1 MRRHLVLLVVLPVL
15 APAAVGRAADN
26 CGQAADSWIFRPSR
40 YTHDPESGQRVAQ
53 YTRKQPAYV
62 RNDPTYMQSGYRHS
76 RSTLRGIG
84 GSVDRRHLVET
95 WGAGEMIRP
104 YGEWQYPYRAGA
116 TPYGPWGN
124 SNGPWTMPFD
134 SWVNPY
140 GLGNLQHPPWP
151 HWGYPTAGPHAGNYP
166 GPHAGNY
173 PGPHSNPHPAYR
185 HGGPHQGSPQ
195 VAPPHHSGG
204 HP

>member
-1 MRRHLVLLVVLPVL
+1 MRRHLVLLVILPVF
-15 APAAVGRAADN
+15 APAAVGRAAD
-26 CGQAADSWIFRPSR
+26 SWIFRPSH
-40 YTHDPESGQRVAQ
+40 YTHDPETGERVSQ

-62 RNDPTYMQSGYRHS
+62 RTDPTYMQSGYRHS

-84 GSVDRRHLVET
+84 GSVDRRHTVET

-124 SNGPWTMPFD
+124 AGGPWTLPFD
-134 SWVNPY
+134 SWANPY
-140 GLGNLQHPPWP
+140 GLGNLRHPPYP
-151 HWGYPTAGPHAGNYP
+151 HWEYPTAVPYAEPYP
-166 GPHAGNY
+166 GPHPAPY
-173 PGPHSNPHPAYR
+173 PAPQ
-185 HGGPHQGSPQ
+185 HGGPYRANPQ
-195 VAPPHHSGG
+195 VAPPHQSGG

>member
-1 MRRHLVLLVVLPVL
+1 MRRHLVLLVILPAF
-15 APAAVGRAADN
+15 APAAVGRAAD
-26 CGQAADSWIFRPSR
+26 SWIFRPSH
-40 YTHDPESGQRVAQ
+40 YTHDSETGERVSQ

-62 RNDPTYMQSGYRHS
+62 RVDPTYMQSGYRHS

-84 GSVDRRHLVET
+84 GSVDRRHVVET
-95 WGAGEMIRP
+95 WGAGETIRP
-104 YGEWQYPYRAGA
+104 YGEWQYPFRAGA

-124 SNGPWTMPFD
+124 AGGPWTLPFD

-140 GLGNLQHPPWP
+140 GLLNQRHPPW
-151 HWGYPTAGPHAGNYP
+151 GYPGAVPYAEPYP
-166 GPHAGNY
+166 GGPNQGPY
-173 PGPHSNPHPAYR
+173 PAPR
-185 HGGPHQGSPQ
+185 HGGPYRANPQ

>member
-1 MRRHLVLLVVLPVL
+1 MRRHLVLLMVLPAL
-15 APAAVGRAADN
+15 APATVGW
-26 CGQAADSWIFRPSR
+26 AADSWIFRPSH
-40 YTHDPESGQRVAQ
+40 YTHDFESGQRVSQ
-53 YTRKQPAYV
+53 YARKQPAYV
-62 RNDPTYMQSGYRHS
+62 RIDPTYMQSGYRHS

-84 GSVDRRHLVET
+84 GSVDRRHVVET
-95 WGAGEMIRP
+95 WGAGESIRP
-104 YGEWQYPYRAGA
+104 YGEWEYPFRAGA

-140 GLGNLQHPPWP
+140 GLGNLAHPPWP
-151 HWGYPTAGPHAGNYP
+151 HWGYPTAAPYAGPN
-166 GPHAGNY
+166 
-173 PGPHSNPHPAYR
+173 PGPHSNQHQGYGQA
-185 HGGPHQGSPQ
+185 GPHQTGPR